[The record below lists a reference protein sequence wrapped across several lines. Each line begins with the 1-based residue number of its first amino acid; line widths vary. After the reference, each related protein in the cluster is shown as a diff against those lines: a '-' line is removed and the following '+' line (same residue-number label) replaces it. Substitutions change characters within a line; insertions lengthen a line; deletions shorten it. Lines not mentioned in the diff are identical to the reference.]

1 MNMIYNESMCNN
13 YASYMKTK
21 RSKTKVTNETTVRDI
36 VRDEMQKSIA
46 RERQMMNAESIMER
60 NKYFKTAKQKLMLD
74 LVKPS
79 INIMIKDTLGQGIAS
94 QIVKSIF
101 KKF

>member
-1 MNMIYNESMCNN
+1 
-13 YASYMKTK
+13 MKTK

>member
-1 MNMIYNESMCNN
+1 
-13 YASYMKTK
+13 MKTK

-36 VRDEMQKSIA
+36 VRDEVQKSIA
-46 RERQMMNAESIMER
+46 RERQMMNAESIMEK

-79 INIMIKDTLGQGIAS
+79 INIMIKDSLGQGIAS
-94 QIVKSIF
+94 QIVKSIL